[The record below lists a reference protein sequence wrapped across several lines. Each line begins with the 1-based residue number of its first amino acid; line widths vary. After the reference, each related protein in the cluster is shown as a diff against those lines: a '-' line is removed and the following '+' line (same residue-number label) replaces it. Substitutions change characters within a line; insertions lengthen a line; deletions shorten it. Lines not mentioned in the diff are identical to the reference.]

1 MPNYL
6 VVSYDL
12 DEQQGLYDVVD
23 CHSEA
28 RAEEIVLRVRKD
40 YMENR
45 YEGTKISELPPLRPY
60 VACELFQGDGFR
72 FIRTPH
78 YDAVVTDSHWESML
92 MTRRLDMA
100 KFCIPAA

>member
-40 YMENR
+40 YIS
-45 YEGTKISELPPLRPY
+45 GISATFTASELRNL
-60 VACELFQGDGFR
+60 ATNLEK
-72 FIRTPH
+72 RTGAPRN
-78 YDAVVTDSHWESML
+78 VKEM
-92 MTRRLDMA
+92 RRS
-100 KFCIPAA
+100 IEP